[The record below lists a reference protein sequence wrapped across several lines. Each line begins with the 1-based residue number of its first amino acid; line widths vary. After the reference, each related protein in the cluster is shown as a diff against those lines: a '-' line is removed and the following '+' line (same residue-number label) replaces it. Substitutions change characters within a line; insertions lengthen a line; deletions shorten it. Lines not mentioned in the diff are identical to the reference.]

1 MRAKLGTVATL
12 MWIAA
17 ALAFSAGGEL
27 KASGAE
33 SKLQTQLVWGTDDA
47 KAPEGKDYKPVEPA
61 IGKKLKELPL
71 KWKNYFE
78 VKRIDFSVAP
88 AVLKKVPLSE
98 KCGINVLSQGNESF
112 EFSLIGK
119 GKEVVKRT
127 QALGKGEVLV
137 LGGNAPNSTAW
148 LVIVKR
154 VE

>member
-1 MRAKLGTVATL
+1 MVTALIWVGVV
-12 MWIAA
+12 
-17 ALAFSAGGEL
+17 LAFSVGAAS
-27 KASGAE
+27 KASAAE
-33 SKLQTQLVWGTDDA
+33 MKLQTQLVWGTDDA

-61 IGKKLKELPL
+61 IEKKLKELPL

-78 VKRIDFSVAP
+78 VKRTDFTVAP

-137 LGGNAPNSTAW
+137 LGGDAPNSTAW
-148 LVIVKR
+148 LVLVKR